1 MFGRDSS
8 VPSLQHGMIGG
19 EELAA
24 SGGAAKAR
32 PLTIRMLLV
41 LLIAAVLLPLLAL
54 SLYLADRYA
63 SAERRVIEA
72 RRFDVVE
79 SITEIL
85 HRDIEKIAHTLRTVA
100 TSDSLRSPD
109 LTAFRNQ
116 LGAAARLAAID
127 AVILSDQSGRP
138 LFVQAPAGGPA
149 PPTAFRAPDIPTGQD
164 LSVSG
169 FLRGAN
175 NEPEFTLSVP
185 TTCAGGVPCVL
196 SAVLLLKRYDRLFTE
211 GNVPSEWTAGL
222 LDRNGI
228 MLARSRDANAFL
240 GRASRPETQATIQ
253 RPERGGVF
261 EGVNFDDIAVSN
273 IYRKS
278 DLTGWTTIIAIPK
291 TVINAPLTR
300 IFMLMAIAS
309 VILVGLALLLASLLA
324 RRISLSLRRLSGAA
338 VALVDG
344 GAPQIE
350 NPGIRELSEVQRAFE
365 YAGQI
370 AQEHRESQNRLRSHE
385 LFFRLLID
393 SAAESI
399 FSIDQSGTIT
409 ICNAAF
415 IKLTGAT
422 DETQVVGR
430 PLLEVIHHAR
440 SEGTF
445 YTNIDDPILSAAR
458 NGFNRHAEKEFFFR
472 SDGQSFPVEYW
483 VRPIYHDDQLHGVVC
498 TVVDITSRLRAEA
511 VNAHLAA
518 IVTSSADAIKSI
530 SLEGDVISWNE
541 GAERLFGY
549 KANEIVGKSLGILI
563 PDSRRQ
569 ELQEKISAVARGE
582 NYRRE
587 TVRRRKDG
595 SLIDVH
601 IEAAPILDAQG
612 NIVGVS
618 TIARDITQRKR
629 IEVELRSREAQFRSV
644 FNNSAVGMARSGLD
658 GRWLMVNARMSEITG
673 FSTAELLRRRAVDL
687 TFADDLYSDESQMQD
702 LLDGKISSFALDKRF
717 IRKDGSTIWVG
728 ITVSLERDNAGHPLY
743 FLHVVRDISAHREA
757 EQHQFFLMRELS
769 HRSKNLLA
777 VIQAM
782 ARQTA
787 RASNND
793 IDVFLDRFS
802 QRLQGL
808 ATSHDLLVHQN
819 WRHVLLV
826 DLVRQQLAPFVDID
840 SDRLEVGGPMVA
852 VIPEAAQALGLAL
865 HELATNAAKHGSLSS
880 AGGRVAVTWDFIT
893 VEGQQ
898 RLRFEWAETGG
909 PKVRPPTGQGF
920 GHVVITRMAG
930 RSLDGH
936 VEIDYAPGGLR
947 WAISFPMSNLVT

>member
-1 MFGRDSS
+1 M
-8 VPSLQHGMIGG
+8 QHEMMGG
-19 EELAA
+19 EGLPGPAA
-24 SGGAAKAR
+24 RPR
-32 PLTIRMLLV
+32 PLTIRTLLV
-41 LLIAAVLLPLLAL
+41 LLIAAILLPLLAL

-85 HRDIEKIAHTLRTVA
+85 HRDVEKIAHTLRTVA
-100 TSDSLRSPD
+100 TSDSLRSSD

-116 LGAAARLAAID
+116 IAAAAPLASID
-127 AVILSDQSGRP
+127 YVILSDQAGKP
-138 LFVQAPAGGPA
+138 LLVFSADGGPA
-149 PPTAFRAPDIPTGQD
+149 PAVSFRLSDIPAGQD

-169 FLRGAN
+169 FLRGPD

-185 TTCAGGVPCVL
+185 TICAAGARCVL
-196 SAVLLLKRYDRLFTE
+196 SAVLLLKRYNGMFAE
-211 GNVPSEWTAGL
+211 ANVPPEWTAGL
-222 LDRNGI
+222 LDRNGV
-228 MLARSRDANAFL
+228 MLARSRDPEKFL
-240 GRASRPETQATIQ
+240 GRTSRSETQVIVQ
-253 RPERGGVF
+253 ESEKGGVYDGVNF
-261 EGVNFDDIAVSN
+261 EGVAASN
-273 IYRKS
+273 IFRKS
-278 DLTGWTTIIAIPK
+278 ALTGWTTVIAIPK

-309 VILVGLALLLASLLA
+309 AVLIGLGLLLATILA
-324 RRISLSLRRLSGAA
+324 RRIAIALRRLSGAA

-365 YAGQI
+365 YAASI
-370 AQEHRESQNRLRSHE
+370 AHEHRETQTRLRSHE

-393 SAAESI
+393 SAAEGI

-415 IKLTGAT
+415 VRLAGAT
-422 DETQVVGR
+422 DESQVVGW
-430 PLLEVIHHAR
+430 PLLDIMQHTRAD
-440 SEGTF
+440 GTLF
-445 YTNIDDPILSAAR
+445 TNIDDPILSAAR
-458 NGFNRHAEKEFFFR
+458 TGFNRHAEGEFFFR
-472 SDGQSFPVEYW
+472 RDGNAFPVEYW
-483 VRPIYHDDQLHGVVC
+483 VRPIYQDEQLQGVVC
-498 TVVDITSRLRAEA
+498 TMVDISARLRAEA
-511 VNAHLAA
+511 MNAHLAA

-530 SLEGDVISWNE
+530 SLEGNVVSWNE

-549 KANEIVGKSLGILI
+549 KASEIVGQSLSILI
-563 PDSRRQ
+563 PESRRG
-569 ELQEKISAVARGE
+569 ELQEKISAVANGE
-582 NYRRE
+582 NFRRE

-601 IEAAPILDAQG
+601 IEAAPIYDARG
-612 NIVGVS
+612 AIIGVS

-629 IEVELRSREAQFRSV
+629 IEGELRSREAQFRSV

-658 GRWLMVNARMSEITG
+658 GHWLMVNARMSEITG
-673 FSTAELLRRRAVDL
+673 YSAAELLRRRAVDL
-687 TFADDLYSDESQMQD
+687 TFTDDLYADEDQMRD
-702 LLDGKISSFALDKRF
+702 LLDGKIPSFALDKRF
-717 IRKDGSTIWVG
+717 IRKDGSTTWVG
-728 ITVSLERDNAGHPLY
+728 ITVSLERDSAGQPLY

-787 RASNND
+787 RVSYD
-793 IDVFLDRFS
+793 IDTFLDRFS
-802 QRLQGL
+802 LRLQGL

-819 WRHVLLV
+819 WKHVLLT
-826 DLVRQQLAPFVDID
+826 DLVQQQLAPFVDMD
-840 SDRLEVGGPMVA
+840 SGRLVVGGPMVA

-865 HELATNAAKHGSLSS
+865 HELATNAAKHGSLSA
-880 AGGRVAVTWDFIT
+880 AGGRVAVTWDFVT
-893 VEGQQ
+893 VDGQE
-898 RLRFEWAETGG
+898 RLRVEWAESGG
-909 PKVRPPTGQGF
+909 PRVKPPAGQGF

-936 VEIDYAPGGLR
+936 VEIDFAPAGLR
-947 WAISFPMSNLVT
+947 WAISFPTSNLVLG